1 MDNDGWLDMLVT
13 NGHTADNIAQTGSGE
28 VYRQSMALL
37 RNIEGTRLTRIRGAA
52 LDKPIVGRGLATGDF
67 DNDGGIDA
75 LAVDSAGAPVLLHN
89 VAKNRG
95 HWLGVKLVG
104 HKSGR
109 DAYGALVVL
118 KYGEKALT
126 RHHHADGSYLSS
138 SDPRVHFGLG
148 TATNVTELT
157 IHWPSGTK
165 QSVKVDAVDRY
176 ITVEEAK

>member
-1 MDNDGWLDMLVT
+1 M
-13 NGHTADNIAQTGSGE
+13 E
-28 VYRQSMALL
+28 VAEVGVDKL
-37 RNIEGTRLTRIRGAA
+37 RNVEGTRLTRIRGAD

-118 KYGEKALT
+118 KYGEKTLT
-126 RHHHADGSYLSS
+126 RHLHADGSYLSS
-138 SDPRVHFGLG
+138 SDPRVHFGLA
-148 TATNVTELT
+148 TATNVIELT
-157 IHWPSGTK
+157 IYWPSGTK

-176 ITVEEAK
+176 ISVEEAK

>member
-1 MDNDGWLDMLVT
+1 
-13 NGHTADNIAQTGSGE
+13 
-28 VYRQSMALL
+28 
-37 RNIEGTRLTRIRGAA
+37 
-52 LDKPIVGRGLATGDF
+52 
-67 DNDGGIDA
+67 
-75 LAVDSAGAPVLLHN
+75 
-89 VAKNRG
+89 
-95 HWLGVKLVG
+95 
-104 HKSGR
+104 
-109 DAYGALVVL
+109 VVL